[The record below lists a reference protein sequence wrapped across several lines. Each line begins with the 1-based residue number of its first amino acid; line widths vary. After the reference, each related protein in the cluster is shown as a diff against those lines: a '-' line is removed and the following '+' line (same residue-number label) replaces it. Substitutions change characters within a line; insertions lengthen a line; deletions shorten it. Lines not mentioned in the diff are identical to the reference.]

1 MIVFSIYKTAQKSRF
16 APTADAISAFE
27 KRAYLEFSLCLSR
40 ACLGKKMIFMY
51 KWLKKPVFAP
61 FRRGG

>member
-27 KRAYLEFSLCLSR
+27 KTGFFEVFPMFVPSLSWQKDALN
-40 ACLGKKMIFMY
+40 
-51 KWLKKPVFAP
+51 V
-61 FRRGG
+61 